1 MKTHLW
7 PEKKSFLNTKV
18 VCAEVGT
25 MQNMRVVEV
34 SNLNFKTKAF

>member
-7 PEKKSFLNTKV
+7 PEKKIFSNTKV
-18 VCAEVGT
+18 VCVELRNI
-25 MQNMRVVEV
+25 QKMRVVGV

>member
-7 PEKKSFLNTKV
+7 PEKKTFSNTKV
-18 VCAEVGT
+18 VCVEVGS
-25 MQNMRVVEV
+25 MQNMRAVGV